1 MTLSQPP
8 NRLAALLLGSFAL
21 ATAMSPSAASTPLR
35 LAAAAPQAAA
45 GKTHDHDHDHD
56 HGDDSLE
63 KGKHVHGEVTVNI
76 ALDGELLTVELDA
89 PAINVIGFEKSP
101 RSDAERQKVAAV
113 DAWLAS
119 GRDIAA
125 VPRNAA
131 CRLQGADYTPPKL
144 GTGHADYRARYTF
157 RCRNATALEWV
168 ELWAL
173 RRLTGVERAAANVIT
188 PTVQRQQELTGGT
201 LRVSLE

>member
-21 ATAMSPSAASTPLR
+21 STAVVPAIASTPLR
-35 LAAAAPQAAA
+35 MAAAPQAAA
-45 GKTHDHDHDHD
+45 GKDHDHDHSHDHD
-56 HGDDSLE
+56 HGSLE
-63 KGKHVHGEVTVNI
+63 KGKHVHGEVTFNI

-101 RSDAERQKVAAV
+101 RTDAERQAVAAV
-113 DAWLAS
+113 DAWLAG

-131 CRLQGADYTPPKL
+131 CRLASVAYTPPQL
-144 GTGHADYRARYTF
+144 GTGHADYRARHSF
-157 RCRNATALEWV
+157 RCTNAAALEWV

-173 RRLTGVERAAANVIT
+173 RRLTGVERAEANVIT
-188 PTVQRQQELTGGT
+188 PTVQRQQELTGGA
-201 LRVSLE
+201 LRVSLK